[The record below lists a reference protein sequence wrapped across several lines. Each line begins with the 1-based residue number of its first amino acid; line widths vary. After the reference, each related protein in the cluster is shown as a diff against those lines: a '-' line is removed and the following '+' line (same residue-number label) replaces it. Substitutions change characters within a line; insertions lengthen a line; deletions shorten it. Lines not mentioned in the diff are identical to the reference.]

1 MHDCVVNL
9 LNNNDEESLACL
21 CSLLTSIGKVLD
33 IEEAKPRMDRYFYK
47 IKKIV
52 REGKTCT
59 RIRSMLQDVIDLRL
73 DPIWR
78 SQEKCISHS
87 SPKRPRDSQIQV
99 SRGIRA
105 YRERSRATLCPW
117 KRTAGPP
124 TQRRAQ
130 CSPSFISA
138 GLNRFSV
145 LQSSPSP
152 QPSTAPPQKT
162 DSDART
168 TLGSRSTGRKGR
180 KRGKRGD
187 KPLSA
192 APPLPQPEPFTSSK
206 EQLDSPAQEDPGKDL
221 DKEGVVPRIP
231 SDTEEESE
239 QERRVPEPEKPALSQ
254 EKLVLEDIANEE
266 QTFEC
271 VKENLDESRLSL
283 SPFMRELMSAVCEAA
298 AKDDTKCRVDMARL
312 QKSLPVFNYRNSDT
326 EQQLHALHSLQALI
340 VILDQPPNLLRIFF
354 DCMYDGDVISE
365 DPFYYW
371 GTSSRPEQLGKGVA
385 LESLTAFF
393 TWLRE
398 ADQESQE
405 N

>member
-9 LNNNDEESLACL
+9 LNNNDEECLACL

-33 IEEAKPRMDRYFYK
+33 LEEAKPQMDQYITQLEK
-47 IKKIV
+47 ILT
-52 REGKTCT
+52 EGKISS
-59 RIRSMLQDVIDLRL
+59 RIRLMLQDVIDLRL
-73 DPIWR
+73 AGQHCAHGKEQQDHR
-78 SQEKCISHS
+78 
-87 SPKRPRDSQIQV
+87 PKEGS
-99 SRGIRA
+99 
-105 YRERSRATLCPW
+105 
-117 KRTAGPP
+117 KGP
-124 TQRRAQ
+124 QA
-130 CSPSFISA
+130 
-138 GLNRFSV
+138 

-180 KRGKRGD
+180 KSGKRSD

-206 EQLDSPAQEDPGKDL
+206 EQLENPAPEYPGKEL
-221 DKEGVVPRIP
+221 DKEEVVPRIP
-231 SDTEEESE
+231 SDSEEESE

-254 EKLVLEDIANEE
+254 EKIVLEDIANEE

-298 AKDDTKCRVDMARL
+298 AKDNTKCRVDMALL
-312 QKSLPVFNYRNSDT
+312 QKSLPVFNYSNSDT

-340 VILDQPPNLLRIFF
+340 VTLDQPPNLLRIFF

-398 ADQESQE
+398 AEQESQE